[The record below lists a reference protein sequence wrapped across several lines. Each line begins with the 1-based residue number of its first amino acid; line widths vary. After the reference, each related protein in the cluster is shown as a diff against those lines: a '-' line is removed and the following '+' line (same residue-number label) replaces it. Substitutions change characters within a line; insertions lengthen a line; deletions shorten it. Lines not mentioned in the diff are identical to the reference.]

1 MHRRR
6 RKQRRNQGR
15 RHAHPGRWHE
25 RHRQRHA
32 HKRLHGRIFV
42 WFGLSIGVS
51 LCVIWGLTHLMGRD
65 HPTEKLVL
73 LVTAIVL
80 WVSAGAMTHVLL
92 RPLREAAK
100 VANDLGEGK
109 LDSRIEMSERC
120 SRDDE
125 VTILGTA
132 INNMADRI
140 QKQMNDQRELLA
152 AVSHEMRTPLG
163 HMRVLIE
170 LARERGG
177 ADEELD
183 ALEREILEIDG
194 LVGQLLASSRLEFD
208 SIDRRTL
215 DVATLTTDALE
226 RTGVAPELLEVAEG
240 TASIDGDATLLSRA
254 LTNLIE
260 NAEKHGGGVRG
271 VRVDLKSDAVH
282 FAVDDD
288 GPGFA
293 DDELDNVFDAF
304 FRGEQRA
311 KSRHGSLGLGLS
323 LVRRI
328 ARAHGGDAWAENR
341 DGGGATVGFTVSRSA
356 QPA

>member
-1 MHRRR
+1 MSWRKHRQRHHERWHRRR
-6 RKQRRNQGR
+6 WSERRR
-15 RHAHPGRWHE
+15 EH
-25 RHRQRHA
+25 HA
-32 HKRLHGRIFV
+32 HKRLHWRIFV
-42 WFGLSIGVS
+42 WFGLSIGLS
-51 LCVIWGLTHLMGRD
+51 LCVVTILTNMSGRD

-73 LVTAIVL
+73 IVTAIVL
-80 WVSAGAMTHVLL
+80 WISAGAMTHVLL
-92 RPLREAAK
+92 RPLRTAAK

-109 LDSRIEMSERC
+109 LDSRVEMSKRC
-120 SRDDE
+120 RNDDE
-125 VTILGTA
+125 VTILGVA

-140 QKQMNDQRELLA
+140 QKQMRDQRELLA

-170 LARERGG
+170 LARQRGG
-177 ADEELD
+177 AGEELD
-183 ALEREILEIDG
+183 SLEREILEIDG

-208 SIDRRTL
+208 NVDRREL
-215 DVATLTTDALE
+215 DVAELSTDALE

-240 TASIDGDATLLSRA
+240 AGRLDGDATLLSRA

-260 NAEKHGGGVRG
+260 NAEKHGGGVSG
-271 VRVDLKSDAVH
+271 VRVDLDAHHVR
-282 FAVDDD
+282 FSVDDD
-288 GPGFA
+288 GPGFS
-293 DDELDNVFDAF
+293 ETEIENVFDAF

-341 DGGGATVGFTVSRSA
+341 SGGGATVGFSVECDATA
-356 QPA
+356 A